1 MREHQGDVD
10 LQAGEPISDEELTA
24 LALAADRDAPLAPD
38 ALPWRMS
45 VSQLGLLPEWY
56 MPRPIAAGRGR
67 GTRIVILGVVA
78 GFLVIG
84 AFGMCVTSGFLSLV

>member
-1 MREHQGDVD
+1 MHETNSDVG
-10 LQAGEPISDEELTA
+10 LQAVGPISDEELTA
-24 LALAADRDAPLAPD
+24 LALAADVDAPLAAD

-45 VSQLGLLPEWY
+45 MSQFGLLPEWY
-56 MPRPIAAGRGR
+56 MPGPIAAGRGR
-67 GTRIVILGVVA
+67 GTRIVILTVVA

>member
-1 MREHQGDVD
+1 MRDTNIEMGVQKV
-10 LQAGEPISDEELTA
+10 EPISDEELTA
-24 LALAADRDAPLAPD
+24 LALAADVDAPLAPD

-45 VSQLGLLPEWY
+45 MSQFGLLPEWY
-56 MPRPIAAGRGR
+56 MPGPIALRRGR
-67 GTRIVILGVVA
+67 GTRIVILAVVA